1 MRIGRTASVLTVA
14 AILSVFSGQLAV
26 CAANSCCE
34 SHGTSEGAGGQ
45 ETHGQMESDA
55 TTYGNTEMAS
65 AIVKAL
71 ESGDPA
77 AFEKLVD
84 GDSYVSHSLHFVR
97 RRADTSGAASAG
109 ALPDAVVDVRRILHD
124 GDHIVAHSEYVRSG
138 QRQVGLDVFGLEDG
152 LIVEH
157 WGNLQDL
164 EEANPSGRTMLDGPV
179 EGSDLEKTEENKA
192 LVERFVREILIR
204 GRLDAVAGYFDGDAY
219 VQHSPNVGDG
229 VSSFVEALDG
239 GAILARLEKLHFV
252 RGQGDFVLAVSEG
265 KLDGARVSS
274 YDLFRV
280 EDGFIAEHWDVIQAI
295 PPVAD

>member
-1 MRIGRTASVLTVA
+1 MRIGRTASVLTVVA
-14 AILSVFSGQLAV
+14 VLSVFSGQLAV
-26 CAANSCCE
+26 CAASSCCE
-34 SHGTSEGAGGQ
+34 SHGTSEGVGGQ
-45 ETHGQMESDA
+45 QTHKQIESEA
-55 TTYGNTEMAS
+55 TTYGNTERTS
-65 AIVKAL
+65 AIVEAL

-84 GDSYVSHSLHFVR
+84 GDNYVSHGPHFQR
-97 RRADTSGAASAG
+97 RRADTSGPTSAG
-109 ALPDAVVDVRRILHD
+109 TLPGSVVDVRRILHD

-138 QRQVGLDVFGLEDG
+138 QKQVGLDVFRLEDR

-179 EGSDLEKTEENKA
+179 EASDLEKTEENKA

-204 GRLDAVAGYFDGDAY
+204 GRLDAIAGYFDGDAY

-229 VSSFVEALDG
+229 VSSFVEELAG
-239 GAILARLEKLHFV
+239 GGIPARLEKLRLV

-295 PPVAD
+295 PPVAE

>member
-1 MRIGRTASVLTVA
+1 MRIGRTTSVLTVA
-14 AILSVFSGQLAV
+14 AVLSVFSGQLVV
-26 CAANSCCE
+26 CAASSCCE
-34 SHGTSEGAGGQ
+34 SHGTSEGVGGQ
-45 ETHGQMESDA
+45 QTPRPIESDA
-55 TTYGNTEMAS
+55 TTYGNTERTS

-71 ESGDPA
+71 ESGDSA

-84 GDSYVSHSLHFVR
+84 GDNYVSHSPHFQR
-97 RRADTSGAASAG
+97 RRADTSGAASACV
-109 ALPDAVVDVRRILHD
+109 LPDAVVDVRRILHD

-138 QRQVGLDVFGLEDG
+138 QRQVGLDVFRLEDG

-179 EGSDLEKTEENKA
+179 EAKDLEKTEKNKA
-192 LVERFVREILIR
+192 LVEGFVREILIR
-204 GRLDAVAGYFDGDAY
+204 GRLDAIADYFDGSAY

-229 VSSFVEALDG
+229 VASFVEALAG
-239 GAILARLEKLHFV
+239 GRIPARLEELHFV

-265 KLDGARVSS
+265 KLDGARVLS

-280 EDGFIAEHWDVIQAI
+280 EDGFIAEHWDVVQAL
-295 PPVAD
+295 PPAGE